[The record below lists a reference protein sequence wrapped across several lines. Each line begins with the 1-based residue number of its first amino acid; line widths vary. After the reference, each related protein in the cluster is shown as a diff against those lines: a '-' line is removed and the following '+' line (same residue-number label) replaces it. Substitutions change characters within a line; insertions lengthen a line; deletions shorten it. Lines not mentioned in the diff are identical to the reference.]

1 MTTTTTSQNPHTPFE
16 LVPFEPELQEKLS
29 VQGSLSLTGGQLRI
43 QYILSQHAN
52 TAENPVIWPP
62 ANPSPRR
69 RDGLWQSTC
78 LELFISTPTSQSYW
92 EYNFCPSGDW
102 NIYQFNGYRSGLE
115 EQPGSNQPRMSNS
128 QESGRFALTV
138 VTQLPDPLM
147 NQHELSLGI
156 TAVVAQRSG
165 QNSHWALHHGGGE
178 ADFHRRDGLRL
189 HLTLTH

>member
-1 MTTTTTSQNPHTPFE
+1 MTTTTTSRNPHTPFE
-16 LVPFEPELQEKLS
+16 LIPFEQELQGKLS

-52 TAENPVIWPP
+52 AAENPVIWPP
-62 ANPSPRR
+62 NNPSARR

-115 EQPGSNQPRMSNS
+115 EQPGSNQPTMSNS
-128 QESGRFALTV
+128 QESDRFALTV
-138 VTQLPDPLM
+138 VTQLPEPLM

-156 TAVVAQRSG
+156 TAVVVQRSG
-165 QNSHWALHHGGGE
+165 RNSHWALHHGGGE